1 MNMENLT
8 AKFSHQTR
16 LTNSR
21 GFYLR
26 VTEDNVEGVED
37 ENDKYSEYV
46 TKFCTVQ
53 SSSGFGTCRH
63 LIKIDYILRQTVI
76 SKVTLLLLNPS
87 QSEGQRPSSR
97 RGFVKKSDRT
107 KIVSG

>member
-8 AKFSHQTR
+8 PKFSHQTR

-37 ENDKYSEYV
+37 ENDKYSECNEILYSAI
-46 TKFCTVQ
+46 FIRRRYL
-53 SSSGFGTCRH
+53 SSSHQNWLHCETNGH
-63 LIKIDYILRQTVI
+63 IEI
-76 SKVTLLLLNPS
+76 P
-87 QSEGQRPSSR
+87 
-97 RGFVKKSDRT
+97 
-107 KIVSG
+107 

>member
-8 AKFSHQTR
+8 PKFSHQTR

-26 VTEDNVEGVED
+26 VTENEVEGVED

-46 TKFCTVQ
+46 TKLCTVQ
-53 SSSGFGTCRH
+53 SSSGVGARQ
-63 LIKIDYILRQTVI
+63 KIIFNTSYCC
-76 SKVTLLLLNPS
+76 
-87 QSEGQRPSSR
+87 
-97 RGFVKKSDRT
+97 
-107 KIVSG
+107 

>member
-63 LIKIDYILRQTVI
+63 LIKIVI
-76 SKVTLLLLNPS
+76 SKYLIATKS
-87 QSEGQRPSSR
+87 QPK
-97 RGFVKKSDRT
+97 RGPKALEQARLC
-107 KIVSG
+107 

>member
-46 TKFCTVQ
+46 TKFCTVH
-53 SSSGFGTCRH
+53 SSSGFGT
-63 LIKIDYILRQTVI
+63 
-76 SKVTLLLLNPS
+76 
-87 QSEGQRPSSR
+87 
-97 RGFVKKSDRT
+97 
-107 KIVSG
+107 

>member
-1 MNMENLT
+1 MKTKRPVTHMNMENLT

-53 SSSGFGTCRH
+53 SSSGFNTCRH

-76 SKVTLLLLNPS
+76 SKYLIATKS
-87 QSEGQRPSSR
+87 QPK
-97 RGFVKKSDRT
+97 RGPKALEQARLC
-107 KIVSG
+107 

>member
-76 SKVTLLLLNPS
+76 SKYLIATKS
-87 QSEGQRPSSR
+87 QPKRLGQRPSSR

>member
-37 ENDKYSEYV
+37 ENDKYSE
-46 TKFCTVQ
+46 
-53 SSSGFGTCRH
+53 
-63 LIKIDYILRQTVI
+63 
-76 SKVTLLLLNPS
+76 
-87 QSEGQRPSSR
+87 
-97 RGFVKKSDRT
+97 
-107 KIVSG
+107 

>member
-63 LIKIDYILRQTVI
+63 LIKIDPIVRQTVI
-76 SKVTLLLLNPS
+76 SKYRNIATKSP
-87 QSEGQRPSSR
+87 PK
-97 RGFVKKSDRT
+97 RGSKALEQERLF
-107 KIVSG
+107 

>member
-46 TKFCTVQ
+46 TKFCIVQ

-76 SKVTLLLLNPS
+76 SKYLIATKS
-87 QSEGQRPSSR
+87 QPK
-97 RGFVKKSDRT
+97 RGPKALEQARLC
-107 KIVSG
+107 

>member
-1 MNMENLT
+1 MENLT

-37 ENDKYSEYV
+37 ENDKHSEYV

-76 SKVTLLLLNPS
+76 SKYLIATK
-87 QSEGQRPSSR
+87 GQRPSSR